1 MNLTNQE
8 DIAGFF
14 NLSTKSDST
23 SITDIR
29 QIDRDIPLPVL
40 DIIVLY
46 IYHLRWPFFSSSSS
60 SSSHSVQYMYYF
72 FLFD

>member
-46 IYHLRWPFFSSSSS
+46 IYHLR
-60 SSSHSVQYMYYF
+60 
-72 FLFD
+72 